1 MARRRSSFYARVPA
15 EEQQTALEQARELEG
30 LDEEIT
36 LLRTLVQSAAKTDQQ
51 DIPQLLKLTD
61 QLVKAVAARARIT
74 GKKEDELPEAVAGV
88 LNEIREVLG
97 LTEQEEA
104 PWSEKS
110 WNEEPQDGAGAAETA
125 P

>member
-1 MARRRSSFYARVPA
+1 MARSRSSFYARVLGQD
-15 EEQQTALEQARELEG
+15 QQTALEQARELEG

-36 LLRTLVQSAAKTDQQ
+36 LLRTLVQSAAKEDPQG
-51 DIPQLLKLTD
+51 PQLLKLTD
-61 QLVKAVAARARIT
+61 LLVKAVTARARIT

-97 LTEQEEA
+97 LTEQEGM
-104 PWSEKS
+104 PWNERS
-110 WNEEPQDGAGAAETA
+110 WNGGPEEGAGAAGSA